1 MVVSVSIHSSIRG
14 PIYSYGGVSRRQCSL
29 FLLILPRNNISLE
42 LLNPRLEHASQEL
55 IGFQFIF
62 PIIRTPMILEAATID
77 KYFKNEDKRHYTF
90 IYSEYSAEYGLASL
104 RGDDELIK

>member
-1 MVVSVSIHSSIRG
+1 MVACHAASV
-14 PIYSYGGVSRRQCSL
+14 L

-77 KYFKNEDKRHYTF
+77 KYSKYEDKRHHTF
-90 IYSEYSAEYGLASL
+90 IYSESCAEEGFSSL
-104 RGDDELIK
+104 RGDDEPIKCNLWIMLPLMMS